1 MTPRENVRLRYVS
14 IAQLMTYPAIYKLPF
29 TLQLR
34 YKPPGI
40 LLQGVTK
47 SQEVHIL
54 STNGLPNF
62 ITSPCLT

>member
-1 MTPRENVRLRYVS
+1 MTPRETVRLRYVN

-29 TLQLR
+29 TLQLH
-34 YKPPGI
+34 YKPHGI
-40 LLQGVTK
+40 LLQRVTK

-54 STNGLPNF
+54 STNRLRNF